1 MRAKNIFV
9 CGGDIRSKYIA
20 QYFKSKNYQVTTFG
34 HGESGESY
42 EGLQSADVV
51 VLGLPATKEDRV
63 YMPMSQ
69 EKLFF
74 SELLHRC
81 SPNAIVCGGRFASAN
96 RLEADR
102 RKIRLWDYSEDEIFQ
117 LENAF
122 YTAEGALARIIE
134 NTAISA
140 GHCSI
145 LVAGYGRIGK
155 ALATLM
161 SGSFWHLCIYARRAE
176 SRAEI
181 GAKGINTISEV
192 SNLGEYDVIINTVP
206 HGIFDEA
213 SLSTIRTEAL
223 IMDLSASPGY
233 VDKALCQKLSKKLM
247 YLPGVPLWS
256 APQSAGTSAAKAVER
271 FAEGIE

>member
-9 CGGDIRSKYIA
+9 CGGDVRSKYIA
-20 QYFKSKNYQVTTFG
+20 QYFKSKNYKVTTFG
-34 HGESGESY
+34 HGESGENH
-42 EGLQSADVV
+42 ENLQSADIVA
-51 VLGLPATKEDRV
+51 LGLPATKEDRV

-69 EKLFF
+69 EKLLF
-74 SELLHRC
+74 SELLNMC
-81 SPNAIVCGGRFASAN
+81 LPNAIVCGGRFAPAD
-96 RLEADR
+96 RLEAER

-122 YTAEGALARIIE
+122 YTAEGALARLIE

-155 ALATLM
+155 ALATLL
-161 SGSFWHLCIYARRAE
+161 SDSFWNLCIYARRAE

-181 GAKGINTISEV
+181 GAKGISTISSV
-192 SNLGEYDVIINTVP
+192 SDLGKYDVIINTVP
-206 HGIFDEA
+206 HSIFNEA
-213 SLSTIRTEAL
+213 SLKSIKAEAL

-233 VDKALCQKLSKKLM
+233 VDKALCQKLGKRLM
-247 YLPGVPLWS
+247 YLPGIPLWS